1 MKKKAKKKEM
11 ITVLVV
17 EQNALSGNY
26 MESILKSLHAKND
39 RQDESLTG
47 QVHDQAGHCQL
58 TGCYFEPWRN
68 RNWIRVIFIQ
78 FPFLF
83 TIENKF

>member
-1 MKKKAKKKEM
+1 M

-39 RQDESLTG
+39 WQDESLTG

-58 TGCYFEPWRN
+58 TGRYFEP
-68 RNWIRVIFIQ
+68 
-78 FPFLF
+78 
-83 TIENKF
+83 